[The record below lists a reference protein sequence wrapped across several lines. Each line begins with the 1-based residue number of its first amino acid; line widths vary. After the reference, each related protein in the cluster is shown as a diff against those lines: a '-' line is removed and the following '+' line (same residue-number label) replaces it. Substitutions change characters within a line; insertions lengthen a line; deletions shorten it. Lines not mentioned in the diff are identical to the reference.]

1 MLIRYLLVVICG
13 GALLTCSEQDPL
25 SYNVHIRPIF
35 NAKCIGCHGG
45 VKQAGGFGLVFR
57 EDALVT
63 TSSGKRAIVP
73 GKPAQSEVLRRITHE
88 DPELRMPMD
97 GTPLTEEETGL
108 IRQWIS
114 EGAQWEEHWAFL
126 PVKKPEVPGYS
137 GPASDN
143 PVDAFIRARLQKDS
157 LAPAAAPEKHELL
170 RRLSLDLTGLP
181 PSQEMMQRFR
191 QVPGEQAYEAM
202 VDELLASPA
211 FGEHWASMWLDL
223 ARYADS
229 RGYERD
235 QARSIWQYR
244 DWVIRA
250 FNQNMSF
257 AEFARDQLAG
267 DLLPEPTDDQRL
279 ATAFHRNTL
288 SNDEGGT
295 SNEEYRVVTVIDRV
309 NTTWE
314 AFLGTTMAC
323 VQCHGHPYDPLR
335 QEAFYQSYAV
345 FNNTADHDHV
355 TEAPYL
361 ITYPQKEEKKA
372 RKLEDWVREHTEQEA
387 RAQVQKWGEMIRVR
401 EPRIRPYQ
409 FTEVVNGVFT
419 DRGDEDWMFLTD
431 GASLRLPP
439 QDLTGIAA
447 LHLNYRLY
455 GETRVEA
462 RLGSLDG
469 PVIGEETLDEG
480 GWSYNY
486 HRLHLEPVAGEAPL
500 YLRFYGQQ
508 GKRLLGLYGV
518 LYQDALPGATEPG
531 YAEIETFIDSLLMA
545 KDSVRTPVMAELA
558 PVSRRT
564 TTVFQRGNW
573 LVPGDTV
580 SAGVAAIFPPLREIT
595 DPRQN
600 RLAFAEWMIAPEN
613 PLFAR
618 VAVNRFWAQLFGRGI
633 VTTTE
638 DFGSQGAAPTHPELL
653 DWLATVFRE
662 DLAWQPK
669 ALIRLLVTSETYR
682 QSAELTPEL
691 LARDPHN
698 ELLARAPRKRL
709 AAEQVRDQVLAVSGL
724 LSDKMY
730 GPGVM
735 PPQPEGLWDGVPYSG
750 MRWVTSSGEDR
761 YRRAVYTYLRRSVP
775 HPSLTTFDGS
785 NRQTCLSR
793 RVETNTPLQAL
804 MALNDPAVLEC
815 AVYLAKDLTK
825 SYEATTARIE
835 ALLQRTL
842 YRKPTITE
850 SEKLALFYAEALA
863 DYEADLSSAQLL
875 TGTAS
880 AELAALTLVVN
891 AVFNLDAFLTT

>member
-1 MLIRYLLVVICG
+1 MLLRYLLLLICCW
-13 GALLTCSEQDPL
+13 AFTACVEQAPL
-25 SYNVHIRPIF
+25 SYNAHIRPIF
-35 NAKCIGCHGG
+35 NAKCVGCHGG

-57 EDALVT
+57 EDALVE

-73 GKPAQSEVLRRITHE
+73 GKPGQSELLRRIQHE
-88 DPELRMPMD
+88 DPELRMPLD
-97 GTPLTEEETGL
+97 GAPLSQEETAL
-108 IRQWIS
+108 ISRWIS
-114 EGAQWEEHWAFL
+114 EGAQWEEHWAYL
-126 PVKKPEVPGYS
+126 PIDRPEVP
-137 GPASDN
+137 ANTDATTNN
-143 PVDAFIRARLQKDS
+143 PVDVFIRARLQKDS

-181 PSQEMMQRFR
+181 PRPEMMRRFL
-191 QVPGEQAYEAM
+191 EDSDEKAYEKL
-202 VDELLASPA
+202 VDELLASPD

-235 QARSIWQYR
+235 QSRSIWQYR

-250 FNQNMSF
+250 FNDNLSY
-257 AEFARDQLAG
+257 AEFARHQLAG
-267 DLLPEPTDDQRL
+267 DLLPSPTQDQRL

-295 SNEEYRVVTVIDRV
+295 DNEEYRVVTVIDRV

-361 ITYPQKEEKKA
+361 ITFHQQEEKKA
-372 RKLEDWVREHTEQEA
+372 RKLEDWVREHTDNGA
-387 RAQVQKWGEMIRVR
+387 RTQVQGWADMIRVR
-401 EPRIRPYQ
+401 EPRVRPYQ

-419 DRGDEDWMFLTD
+419 DRGDEDWMFLTN

-439 QDLTGIAA
+439 QNLTAVAA
-447 LHLNYRLY
+447 LHLNYRLNQ
-455 GETRVEA
+455 ETRVEV

-469 PVIGEETLDEG
+469 PKVGEALLDERG
-480 GWSYNY
+480 GYNY
-486 HRLHLEPVAGEAPL
+486 HRIRLQPSTGKQAL
-500 YLRFYGQQ
+500 YLRFYGKPE
-508 GKRLLGLYGV
+508 GRLLGLYGV
-518 LYQDALPGATEPG
+518 LYQEALPGATAPG
-531 YAEIETFIDSLLMA
+531 YAEIEAFIDELLTA

-580 SAGVAAIFPPLREIT
+580 TAGVAAIFSPLEET
-595 DPRQN
+595 ADPRQN
-600 RLAFAEWMIAPEN
+600 RLAFANWMVAPDN

-618 VAVNRFWAQLFGRGI
+618 VAVNRFWAQIFGRGI
-633 VTTTE
+633 VQTTE
-638 DFGSQGAAPTHPELL
+638 DFGSQGAPPTHPELL
-653 DWLATVFRE
+653 DWLATTFRDE
-662 DLAWQPK
+662 FAWQPK
-669 ALIRLLVTSETYR
+669 VLIRLLVTSKTYR
-682 QSAELTPEL
+682 QSADLTPEL
-691 LARDPHN
+691 LAQDPHN
-698 ELLARAPRKRL
+698 VLLARAPRKRL

-724 LSDKMY
+724 RSDKMY

-735 PPQPEGLWDGVPYSG
+735 PPQPDGLWDGVPYSG
-750 MRWVTSSGEDR
+750 MRWETSTGEDR

-785 NRQTCLSR
+785 NRQACLSR

-804 MALNDPAVLEC
+804 MTLNDPAVLEC
-815 AVYLAKDLTK
+815 AVYLAKDLTAT
-825 SYEATTARIE
+825 YEATDARI
-835 ALLQRTL
+835 AGLLQRTMFRRPTATERERLTAL
-842 YRKPTITE
+842 YN
-850 SEKLALFYAEALA
+850 EALA
-863 DYEADLSSAQLL
+863 DYQNDLSAAEAL
-875 TGTAS
+875 TGAAS
-880 AELAALTLVVN
+880 PELAALTLVVN
-891 AVFNLDAFLTT
+891 AAFNLDAFLTT

>member
-1 MLIRYLLVVICG
+1 MLFRYLMILICCWG
-13 GALLTCSEQDPL
+13 LIACTSEAPL
-25 SYNVHIRPIF
+25 SYNAHIRPIF
-35 NAKCIGCHGG
+35 NAKCVSCHGG

-57 EDALVT
+57 EDALVE
-63 TSSGKRAIVP
+63 TSTGKRAIVP
-73 GKPAQSEVLRRITHE
+73 GKPGQSELLRRIQHK
-88 DPELRMPMD
+88 DPELRMPLD
-97 GTPLTEEETGL
+97 GGPLTKEEVRL
-108 IRQWIS
+108 IHQWIE
-114 EGAQWEEHWAFL
+114 EGAQWEEHWAYL
-126 PVKKPEVPGYS
+126 PVVRPEVPELDS
-137 GPASDN
+137 PTEN
-143 PVDAFIRARLQKDS
+143 PIDAFIRIRLQKDS
-157 LAPAAAPEKHELL
+157 LAPAAAPEKQELL

-181 PSQEMMQRFR
+181 PSPELLRRYVENKEEM
-191 QVPGEQAYEAM
+191 AYEEL
-202 VDELLASPA
+202 VDRLLASPS
-211 FGEHWASMWLDL
+211 FGEHWASSWLDL

-235 QARSIWQYR
+235 QSRSIWQYR
-244 DWVIRA
+244 DWVIRS
-250 FNQNMSF
+250 FNEDMPYD
-257 AEFARDQLAG
+257 AFARNQLAG
-267 DLLPEPTDDQRL
+267 DLLPEPTHEQRL
-279 ATAFHRNTL
+279 ATAFHRNSL

-295 SNEEYRVVTVIDRV
+295 DNEEYRVVTVIDRV

-335 QEAFYQSYAV
+335 QKAFYQSYAV

-361 ITYPQKEEKKA
+361 ITYREKDEEKA
-372 RKLEDWVREHTEQEA
+372 RKLEDWVREYGEEEA
-387 RAQVQKWGEMIRVR
+387 RTQVQKWAEMIRVR

-455 GETRVEA
+455 KPTRVEV

-469 PVIGEETLDEG
+469 PVVGEEFLDEG

-486 HRLHLEPVAGEAPL
+486 HRIHLQPSTENQAL
-500 YLRFYGQQ
+500 YLRFYGKDE
-508 GKRLLGLYGV
+508 GRLLGLYGV
-518 LYQDALPGATEPG
+518 LYQEKLPGATEPG
-531 YAEIETFIDSLLMA
+531 YVEIEAFIDDLLMA

-558 PVSRRT
+558 PISRRT

-573 LVPGDTV
+573 MVTGDTV
-580 SAGVAAIFPPLREIT
+580 VPGVAAIFPEMET
-595 DPRQN
+595 SADPRKD
-600 RLAFAEWMIAPEN
+600 RLAFANWMVSRDN

-618 VAVNRFWAQLFGRGI
+618 VAVNRFWAAIFGRGI
-633 VTTTE
+633 VETTE
-638 DFGSQGAAPTHPELL
+638 DFGSQGALPTHPELL
-653 DWLATVFRE
+653 DWLAATFSE

-682 QSAELTPEL
+682 QSAEITPEL
-691 LARDPHN
+691 LTYDPHN
-698 ELLARAPRKRL
+698 RLLARAPRKRL
-709 AAEQVRDQVLAVSGL
+709 AAEQVRDQVLSVSGL

-750 MRWVTSSGEDR
+750 MRWQTSTGEDR

-785 NRQTCLSR
+785 NRQACLSR

-804 MALNDPAVLEC
+804 MTLNDPAVLEC
-815 AVYLAKDLTK
+815 AVFLAKDLAKRFETT
-825 SYEATTARIE
+825 EAQIDG
-835 ALLQRTL
+835 LLQRTL
-842 YRKPTITE
+842 FRKPTVTE
-850 SEKLALFYAEALA
+850 NESFVALYQEALA
-863 DYEADLSSAQLL
+863 DYQTKPMAAEAL
-875 TGTAS
+875 TGVA
-880 AELAALTLVVN
+880 APELAALTLVVN
-891 AVFNLDAFLTT
+891 AAFNLDAFLTT

>member
-1 MLIRYLLVVICG
+1 MVLIGCLVLV
-13 GALLTCSEQDPL
+13 TCAQETPL
-25 SYNVHIRPIF
+25 SYNTHIRPIF
-35 NAKCIGCHGG
+35 NAKCVGCHGG

-57 EDALVT
+57 EDALVE

-73 GKPAQSEVLRRITHE
+73 GKPGQSELLRRIKHE
-88 DPELRMPMD
+88 DPELRMPLD
-97 GTPLTEEETGL
+97 GAPLTEEETAL
-108 IRQWIS
+108 IHRWIE
-114 EGAQWEEHWAFL
+114 EGAQWEEHWAYL
-126 PVKKPEVPGYS
+126 PMTKPQVPVLDD
-137 GPASDN
+137 GPAEN
-143 PVDAFIRARLQKDS
+143 PIDAFIRSRLQKDS
-157 LAPAAAPEKHELL
+157 LVPASAPKKHELL

-181 PSQEMMQRFR
+181 PDPEMLRRFLED
-191 QVPGEQAYEAM
+191 PDEAAYEKV

-250 FNQNMSF
+250 FNEDLPYD
-257 AEFARDQLAG
+257 AFARNQLAG
-267 DLLPEPTDDQRL
+267 DLLPEPTREERL
-279 ATAFHRNTL
+279 ATAFHRNAL

-295 SNEEYRVVTVIDRV
+295 DNEEYRVVTVIDRV

-361 ITYPQKEEKKA
+361 ITYREKDEKKA
-372 RKLEDWVREHTEQEA
+372 RKLEDWVREHAEEEA
-387 RAQVQKWGEMIRVR
+387 GAQVQKWVDMIRVR
-401 EPRIRPYQ
+401 EPRVRPYQ

-439 QDLTGIAA
+439 QDLTGIAT

-455 GETRVEA
+455 KHARVEV

-469 PVIGEETLDEG
+469 PLVGEEVLDEG

-486 HRLHLEPVAGEAPL
+486 HRIHLLPTKGEQAL
-500 YLRFYGQQ
+500 YLRFYSEEEG
-508 GKRLLGLYGV
+508 RLLGLYGV
-518 LYQDALPGATEPG
+518 LYQEELPGETAPG
-531 YAEIETFIDSLLMA
+531 YAEIEAFIDDLLA
-545 KDSVRTPVMAELA
+545 ANDSVRTPVMAELA

-580 SAGVAAIFPPLREIT
+580 QAGVAAIFPTLET
-595 DPRQN
+595 SADPGQD
-600 RLAFAEWMIAPEN
+600 RLAFANWMVAPEN

-618 VAVNRFWAQLFGRGI
+618 VGVNRFWAQIFGRGI
-633 VTTTE
+633 VETTE

-653 DWLATVFRE
+653 DWLAVTFSD

-682 QSAELTPEL
+682 QSAELSPEL

-698 ELLARAPRKRL
+698 QLLARAPRKRL

-735 PPQPEGLWDGVPYSG
+735 PVQPDGLWDGVPYSG
-750 MRWVTSSGEDR
+750 MRWQTSTGEDR

-785 NRQTCLSR
+785 NRQACLSR

-804 MALNDPAVLEC
+804 MTLNDPAVLEC
-815 AVYLAKDLTK
+815 AVFLAKDLA
-825 SYEATTARIE
+825 ERFETTNARIE
-835 ALLQRTL
+835 GLMQRTL
-842 YRKPTITE
+842 FRKATVTETE
-850 SEKLALFYAEALA
+850 SLNALYDEALV
-863 DYEADLSSAQLL
+863 DYQTNLPAAKAL
-875 TGTAS
+875 TGVAS
-880 AELAALTLVVN
+880 PELAALTLVVN
-891 AVFNLDAFLTT
+891 AAFNLDAFLTT